1 LAPIPRL
8 RAYSGPA
15 ILSYGFRPFF
25 LLGALYAG
33 LAILLWLPAF
43 LGLIR
48 VPTAMAPRDW
58 HVHEMLYGYLP
69 AVATG
74 FLLTAI
80 PNWTGR
86 MPLQGRPLLGLATVW
101 LAGRVAVC
109 LSAMIGSFLAALI
122 DISFLM
128 LVAAICAREVLA
140 GHNWRNLPIIAI
152 LVVLIG
158 GNAAFHAEHM
168 LTGTADLGV
177 RIGGFTG
184 ADDGHRRPNRPEF
197 RAQLARPRKSG
208 TCANCIRPVRRDRY
222 RRKCG
227 GAGGLGLCAGYRVR
241 RLGAGRWPLLQTLR
255 IGRWAGDR
263 TWREPLVLIL
273 HVAYAFV
280 PLGFAL
286 AAAASFGVLA
296 ASAGIH
302 AWTAGAIGVMTLA
315 VMTRASLGHTG
326 QGLVAS
332 PMTQIIYLAAVV
344 SALARVGAALDG
356 SAFMGLLMLSG
367 AAWVMAFLGF
377 AAVYGPLLLRP
388 RRTVSAQRV

>member
-1 LAPIPRL
+1 
-8 RAYSGPA
+8 
-15 ILSYGFRPFF
+15 
-25 LLGALYAG
+25 
-33 LAILLWLPAF
+33 
-43 LGLIR
+43 
-48 VPTAMAPRDW
+48 MAPRDW

-109 LSAMIGSFLAALI
+109 LSATIGSFLAALI
-122 DISFLM
+122 DIWFLV

-177 RIGGFTG
+177 RIGIAGSLVLMMVIGGRIVPSFTRNWLVRENPGRVPIAFGRFDVIVIG
-184 ADDGHRRPNRPEF
+184 ASAAALVAWVCAPDTRFAGW
-197 RAQLARPRKSG
+197 ALA
-208 TCANCIRPVRRDRY
+208 V
-222 RRKCG
+222 
-227 GAGGLGLCAGYRVR
+227 GA
-241 RLGAGRWPLLQTLR
+241 LLQTLR